1 MHPGGGGNSVA
12 LEKLSRRPEK
22 LSRPVCSASLT
33 EDRHVAAGFNET
45 KFWRDIVESTPIV
58 LANMQKAHLA
68 SVMSVHV
75 LAPR

>member
-1 MHPGGGGNSVA
+1 MDKIA
-12 LEKLSRRPEK
+12 
-22 LSRPVCSASLT
+22 T
-33 EDRHVAAGFNET
+33 EVDKIGHLVDFAAGHWLAAAGFNET

-58 LANMQKAHLA
+58 LANMQKAHIA